1 MMSKRFRFKFKQP
14 ITCYGEI
21 ITEDVIIAA
30 DLKKAMSILKREHH
44 YAKVDS
50 VEVTDIELYTS
61 SPRLVGEYKR
71 FDHSMVSG
79 SED

>member
-30 DLKKAMSILKREHH
+30 NLKEALRILKKEHC
-44 YAKVDS
+44 YARIAETEIS
-50 VEVTDIELYTS
+50 DIELYTS
-61 SPRLVGEYKR
+61 SPRLVGVYKS
-71 FDHSMVSG
+71 FDNTTLNVN
-79 SED
+79 ED